1 MEILKKVLKDLYNGK
16 ININEKFPDTEE
28 YSTLVRESNEILRK
42 INNNLDSER
51 KKLLNEYIE
60 KQAQI
65 ISIDC
70 EEKFISGYKL
80 ASKLIIAGIK

>member
-1 MEILKKVLKDLYNGK
+1 MDTLKDVLKDLYNGK
-16 ININEKFPDTEE
+16 ININEKFPDTKD
-28 YSTLVRESNEILRK
+28 YNTLVRESSEILRK
-42 INNNLDSER
+42 INNNLDNER

-70 EEKFISGYKL
+70 EEKFINGYEL
-80 ASKLIIAGIK
+80 ASRLIIAGIK